1 MPIGHACDEFVE
13 FAKGRNSTLLTV
25 VIKHQANEA
34 SSSSGLPGNL
44 NMMDVSHISKASS
57 MRLRARTR
65 DVQATKYRRQLIV
78 T

>member
-13 FAKGRNSTLLTV
+13 FAKGRNSTVWTL
-25 VIKHQANEA
+25 VIKPQANEA

-44 NMMDVSHISKASS
+44 DMMGVSHISKASF
-57 MRLRARTR
+57 MRLRASTR
-65 DVQATKYRRQLIV
+65 DIQETKHRRQLIV